1 MGHLYQGVTYVGFL
15 RAGDPLKLEQEGY
28 RPWVKNPK
36 ALEED
41 PEGGRTGAII
51 DSGG

>member
-1 MGHLYQGVTYVGFL
+1 MSHLFQGVTYVGFL
-15 RAGDPLKLEQEGY
+15 RARDPLKLEQGGY

-36 ALEED
+36 ALKED

-51 DSGG
+51 DSVG

>member
-1 MGHLYQGVTYVGFL
+1 MCGFPW
-15 RAGDPLKLEQEGY
+15 GEIPLKMDEQEGY

-41 PEGGRTGAII
+41 PGMG
-51 DSGG
+51 

>member
-1 MGHLYQGVTYVGFL
+1 MSHLFQGVTYVGFL

-36 ALEED
+36 ALEKD
-41 PEGGRTGAII
+41 PGRGRTGAAIGL
-51 DSGG
+51 GG